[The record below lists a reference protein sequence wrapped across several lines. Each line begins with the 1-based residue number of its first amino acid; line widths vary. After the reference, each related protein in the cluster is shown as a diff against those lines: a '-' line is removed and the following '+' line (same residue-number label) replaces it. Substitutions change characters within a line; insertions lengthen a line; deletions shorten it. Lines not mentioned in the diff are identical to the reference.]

1 MSTVFYSWQSDLPE
15 TRNVIETALERAIRN
30 LNRDLSIEEA
40 LRLDQD
46 TQGVAGWPDITAALF
61 DKIANCEVFVADIT
75 PINGPES
82 DYRISPNPNVLLELG
97 YALGTGLGRSRII
110 CVINTYHLPND
121 DLRELPFDLR
131 GSRPIR
137 YRLEDQ
143 SSRGVNSGQEDS
155 TRIRVRGDLSAR
167 LEESLLQVLR
177 AVQEHQ
183 SRDSSDQI
191 EDNLTPESRAVL
203 SELVAHIDR
212 DGLPHYTQSDVLE
225 RIRAG
230 LDMSERD
237 FVKEL
242 SRLDRE
248 GYIEFEHRQ
257 LGSDRCR
264 IGARGVLVALLHSD
278 YQQFEV
284 AYREMARII
293 YSEVASQDKQLSVG
307 DIVQAT
313 GQPTLLVNAIL
324 DVWDE
329 RGLIKLSRTM
339 GGIES
344 DTVWHAS
351 PLLEEEAT

>member
-15 TRNVIETALERAIRN
+15 TRSVIETALERAIRN
-30 LNRDLSIEEA
+30 LNRDLSLEEA

-46 TQGVAGWPDITAALF
+46 TQGVAGWPEITTALF
-61 DKIANCEVFVADIT
+61 DKIVNCEVFVADIT
-75 PINGPES
+75 PINGPKS
-82 DYRISPNPNVLLELG
+82 DYRLSPNPNVLLELG

-110 CVINTYHLPND
+110 CVINTYCLPND

-131 GSRPIR
+131 GSRPLR
-137 YRLEDQ
+137 YRLPDQ
-143 SSRGVNSGQEDS
+143 SSRGVHSGQEDATR
-155 TRIRVRGDLSAR
+155 TRIRRDLSAR

-177 AVQEHQ
+177 AVRESQ
-183 SRDSSDQI
+183 SRARSDQL

-203 SELVAHIDR
+203 IELVAHIDR
-212 DGLPHYTQSDVLE
+212 DSLPHYTQSDVLE

-230 LDMSERD
+230 LHMTERD
-237 FVKEL
+237 FVTEL
-242 SRLDRE
+242 SRLDRA
-248 GYIEFEHRQ
+248 GYVEFEHGQ

-264 IGARGVLVALLHSD
+264 IGARGVILALLHSD

-284 AYREMARII
+284 AYREAARIVN
-293 YSEVASQDKQLSVG
+293 SEVAAQDKQLSVG

-313 GQPTLLVNAIL
+313 GQPALLVNAIL
-324 DVWDE
+324 DAWDE
-329 RGLIKLSRTM
+329 SGLIKMVRTM

-351 PLLEEEAT
+351 PLLEEEAN